1 MEKKSLPEDNSSF
14 SDIRKYDCYYVDKTH
29 LIYKMV
35 LQDKENITRYYF
47 LSRPRRFGK
56 SLLIDTIKCLF
67 EGKKE
72 LFKDLY
78 IHDKWDFD
86 KNTHPVIRLDFSKGE
101 YTENNE
107 LKNLLH
113 YLLKKEQKRHKI
125 TDDNIDDSNS
135 PISRFDDLIDCLYHK
150 HNKQVVVLIDEY
162 DAPITD
168 ALIVDQELAESNRRT
183 LGAFFRVLKANQ
195 EYIRF
200 VFITGVSMFP
210 LTDMS
215 SGLNNLADITFNPD
229 YSTICGFTEKEL
241 ISVFSPEL
249 KKLKLKDI
257 SLDEIRKYYNGYGWR
272 SIKENRVYNPY
283 SIVLLFVYNE
293 IDDWWYQSSKTNFFY
308 DLLKKGKLT
317 PFEIGSKAMTR
328 HQLSTIDIDE
338 LDDPQALYFQMGILT
353 ITRDF
358 YDQSENKR
366 VYILDYPNEEIRKS
380 FLKGSISKF
389 FSDKAYTKT
398 ISKAKIM
405 VSQLEKNDF
414 TGLQQTIKAYFA
426 GFPYP
431 NKPTTKELKNIQQN
445 KLNQQLDE
453 DLELKKYEFYY
464 SSLLSSAFDAL
475 GVKITKEVR
484 SAEGISDLEIEL
496 GNQVFILELKMLRIK
511 DIEQSLNRALKQ
523 ITNNK
528 YTAPHK
534 YADNK
539 VHGIAMVFDKDQ
551 GNIVGLKHKVFFAG
565 KKS

>member
-1 MEKKSLPEDNSSF
+1 MKSLKLPKSTFAFEK
-14 SDIRKYDCYYVDKTH
+14 IITKRYYYVDKTP
-29 LIYKMV
+29 LIHKM
-35 LQDKENITRYYF
+35 LTDEDDYCF

-293 IDDWWYQSSKTNFFY
+293 IDDWWYQSSKTSFFY

-317 PFEIGSKAMTR
+317 PFEVGSKAMTR

-353 ITRDF
+353 ITHDF

-414 TGLQQTIKAYFA
+414 TGFQQTTKAYFA